1 MKLEDF
7 LDNQKHRVQLELEPQ
22 GLLLAEVRVRAHAE
36 EGWSIRKM
44 VERRCPSKQ
53 KPCTQKARI
62 SNVVPGNKMWGL
74 LCCVCVDQVTFFN
87 PVIERV
93 PRLQR
98 QKKVFSKQQGDGA
111 EPVQKYK
118 HSTLFILEDCF

>member
-1 MKLEDF
+1 
-7 LDNQKHRVQLELEPQ
+7 
-22 GLLLAEVRVRAHAE
+22 
-36 EGWSIRKM
+36 
-44 VERRCPSKQ
+44 
-53 KPCTQKARI
+53 
-62 SNVVPGNKMWGL
+62 MWGL

-118 HSTLFILEDCF
+118 HSPLFILVSETSPQASWWKWSGEGKKQTQGKQNFFYLFSAPPSGK